1 MPAFNLI
8 EVLLVSAPFEW
19 WMSKKHYAK
28 LNDVIMGVIYSPIL
42 LLTAWVETH
51 QAEQIRWNRRH
62 GEEDEEDQQEWE
74 LVAADVDFELDDS
87 WKQEVKQSTPD
98 IKVDNCTL
106 EVKRL
111 QVQVEALTEL
121 VKQLSS
127 EKGVVLDGLS

>member
-1 MPAFNLI
+1 
-8 EVLLVSAPFEW
+8 
-19 WMSKKHYAK
+19 MSKKHYAK
-28 LNDVIMGVIYSPIL
+28 LNDIIMGVIYSPIL
-42 LLTAWVETH
+42 VLTAWIETH

-74 LVAADVDFELDDS
+74 LVAEDVDFELDDT

-106 EVKRL
+106 EVKQLR
-111 QVQVEALTEL
+111 VQVEALTEL